1 MIQVAAMSPPSS
13 WPQLVFWREGEH
25 RCELWMATG
34 IPELRIYVEDK
45 LLYKEHAP
53 LEALYDRAEQL
64 RAQMGEG
71 PPLEHGPS

>member
-1 MIQVAAMSPPSS
+1 MIQDATMSPPSS

-34 IPELRIYVEDK
+34 IPELRIYIGDK

-64 RAQMGEG
+64 RTQMGAR
-71 PPLEHGPS
+71 PPQGHGPS